1 MVPVFWEK
9 KSSRVPWDKEVQG
22 HTAERERDGPAIA
35 TCTWFSME
43 ETVCGLLL
51 EGTQKAVPGHLHPM
65 PERKLPPVTSEKG
78 QEMK

>member
-9 KSSRVPWDKEVQG
+9 NPPVSRGINKSKATLQ
-22 HTAERERDGPAIA
+22 RERDGPAIA